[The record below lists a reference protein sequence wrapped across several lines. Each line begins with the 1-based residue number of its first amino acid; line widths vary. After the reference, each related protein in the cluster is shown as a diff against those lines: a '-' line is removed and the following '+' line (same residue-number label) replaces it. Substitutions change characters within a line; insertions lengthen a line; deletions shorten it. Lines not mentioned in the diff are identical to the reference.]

1 MGQLRNETTQNLQK
15 LLERDEKFENLL
27 QKADDMNHVTVKLK
41 KKTVKVKRQS
51 FFSSVQGRVILVLIV
66 FVRDIF
72 DFFYAR
78 SCST

>member
-1 MGQLRNETTQNLQK
+1 MGQLRDETTQNLQK

-51 FFSSVQGRVILVLIV
+51 FFNSVQGRVLLVLIV
-66 FVRDIF
+66 FVTF
-72 DFFYAR
+72 YPDFSRCFF
-78 SCST
+78 T